1 MEEGQEI
8 GAGVLADVAR
18 YAGPLTEDTI
28 RKAAA
33 WLRSAE
39 YLTKAQISDLR
50 RHGLPDEA
58 AAIKRKLPELEEVIA
73 QLKAALHNAR
83 SAGSADSTQARK

>member
-1 MEEGQEI
+1 MNNNNQQPPAGEGS
-8 GAGVLADVAR
+8 ADAAR

-73 QLKAALHNAR
+73 QLKAALHNSSISR
-83 SAGSADSTQARK
+83 ESP